1 MKDKRQKQKQK
12 AKIIREKLIQK
23 KEHIQSIRKDLEKKR
38 KKLEK
43 KMTTMMILFLLKRN
57 KRMR

>member
-23 KEHIQSIRKDLEKKR
+23 KDQQKNIPI
-38 KKLEK
+38 
-43 KMTTMMILFLLKRN
+43 IV
-57 KRMR
+57 